1 MSKDLYGILGVSKSA
16 NKDELKKAYRKL
28 AMKYHPDRNPDNKEA
43 EAKFKEAKEAYEILN
58 DEQKRQMYD
67 QYGYEAATGQGGGA
81 GGFGGFGGGSA
92 DFSDMFGSVFGDM
105 FGGGG
110 GRSRAQHGSDLLF
123 HLDLTLE
130 EAVKGTQQTIKV
142 PTQVACKPC
151 DGSGAK
157 KGSSKKTCQTC
168 HGQGQVRMQQGFFA
182 VQQTCP
188 TCQGMGEIIEKPCDV
203 CHGHGR
209 VRDTKK
215 LSVKIPAGV
224 DNGDR
229 IRLAGEGEAGEH
241 GAPAGDL
248 FVEITVKRHEIFT
261 RKGNDLY
268 CEIPVSF
275 VTAALGG
282 ELEVPTLSGK
292 GNLKIPAE
300 TQTGK
305 LFKISG
311 KGVKSARN
319 HATGNLLVRV
329 IVETPVNLNKEQIG
343 LLEKFQETLGE
354 GGDRHSP
361 QESDWLDNLKGFWDK
376 MTK

>member
-1 MSKDLYGILGVSKSA
+1 MSKDLYHILGVSKSA
-16 NKDELKKAYRKL
+16 SKDELKKAYRKL
-28 AMKYHPDRNPDNKEA
+28 AMKYHPDRNPGNKEA
-43 EAKFKEAKEAYEILN
+43 ETKFKEAKEAYEILN
-58 DEQKRQMYD
+58 NEQKRQLYD
-67 QYGYEAATGQGGGA
+67 QYGYEAATGQGGMG
-81 GGFGGFGGGSA
+81 GGFHSGGAA
-92 DFSDMFGSVFGDM
+92 DFGDIFGSVFGDM

-110 GRSRAQHGSDLLF
+110 GRSRARRGSDLLF
-123 HLDLTLE
+123 NLQLSLE
-130 EAVKGTQQTIKV
+130 DAVSGTQQTIKV
-142 PTQVACKPC
+142 PTQVACKAC

-157 KGSSKKTCQTC
+157 KGSSKKTCGTC

-188 TCQGMGEIIEKPCDV
+188 TCQGAGEVIENPCEV
-203 CHGHGR
+203 CHGQGR
-209 VRDTKK
+209 VHDSKT

-229 IRLAGEGEAGEH
+229 IRLSGEGEAGEH

-248 FVEITVKRHEIFT
+248 FVEVTVKPHKIFT

-268 CEIPVSF
+268 CEMPVSF
-275 VTAALGG
+275 ATAALGG

-311 KGVKSARN
+311 KGVKSVRD
-319 HATGNLLVRV
+319 HTTGNLLVRV
-329 IVETPVNLNKEQIG
+329 IVETPVNLNKEQID
-343 LLEKFQETLGE
+343 LLEKFQTSLGQ
-354 GGDRHSP
+354 GGNRHSP
-361 QESDWLDNLKGFWDK
+361 QESGWLDDLKGFWDK

>member
-1 MSKDLYGILGVSKSA
+1 MSKDLYQILGVSKSA
-16 NKDELKKAYRKL
+16 GKDELKKAYRKL
-28 AMKYHPDRNPDNKEA
+28 AMKYHPDRNPGNKEA
-43 EAKFKEAKEAYEILN
+43 ETKFKEAKEAYEILN
-58 DEQKRQMYD
+58 DEQKRQLYD
-67 QYGYEAATGQGGGA
+67 QYGYEAATGQGGMG
-81 GGFGGFGGGSA
+81 GGFHSGGAA
-92 DFSDMFGSVFGDM
+92 DFGDIFGSVFGDM

-110 GRSRAQHGSDLLF
+110 GGRSRARRGSDLLF
-123 HLDLTLE
+123 NLELSLE
-130 EAVKGTQQTIKV
+130 EAVNGTQQTIKV
-142 PTQVACKPC
+142 PTQVACKAC

-157 KGSSKKTCQTC
+157 KGSSKKTCATC
-168 HGQGQVRMQQGFFA
+168 HGQGQVRMQQGFFS

-188 TCQGMGEIIEKPCDV
+188 TCQGAGEVIENPCEV
-203 CHGHGR
+203 CHGQGR
-209 VRDTKK
+209 VHDTKT
-215 LSVKIPAGV
+215 LAVKIPAGV

-229 IRLAGEGEAGEH
+229 IRLSGEGEAGEH

-248 FVEITVKRHEIFT
+248 FVEVTVKPHKIFT

-268 CEIPVSF
+268 CEMPVSF

-311 KGVKSARN
+311 KGVKSVRS
-319 HATGNLLVRV
+319 HAAGNLLVRV
-329 IVETPVNLNKEQIG
+329 VVETPVNLNKEQTE
-343 LLEKFQETLGE
+343 LLKKFQTSLGK
-354 GGDRHSP
+354 GGNRHSP
-361 QESDWLDNLKGFWDK
+361 QESGWLDDLKGFWDK

>member
-1 MSKDLYGILGVSKSA
+1 MSKDLYQILGVSKSA
-16 NKDELKKAYRKL
+16 SKDELKKAYRKL

-67 QYGYEAATGQGGGA
+67 QYGYDAATGQGGMG
-81 GGFGGFGGGSA
+81 GGFGGGAA
-92 DFSDMFGSVFGDM
+92 DFGDIFGSVFGDM

-110 GRSRAQHGSDLLF
+110 GGRSRARRGNDLLF
-123 HLDLTLE
+123 NLE
-130 EAVKGTQQTIKV
+130 LSLEDAVSGTKQTIKV
-142 PTQVACKPC
+142 PTQVSCKKC

-157 KGSSKKTCQTC
+157 KGSSKKTCGTC
-168 HGQGQVRMQQGFFA
+168 NGHGQVRMQQGFFA

-188 TCQGMGEIIEKPCDV
+188 TCQGAGQVIEDPCDA
-203 CHGHGR
+203 CYGQGR
-209 VRDTKK
+209 VRDTKT

-229 IRLAGEGEAGEH
+229 IRLSGEGEAGEH

-248 FVEITVKRHEIFT
+248 FVEVSVKPHEIFT

-268 CEIPVSF
+268 CEMPVSF
-275 VTAALGG
+275 VTATLGG

-305 LFKISG
+305 LFKITG
-311 KGVKSARN
+311 KGVKSVRN
-319 HATGNLLVRV
+319 HTTGNLLVRV
-329 IVETPVNLNKEQIG
+329 IVETPVNLNKEQID
-343 LLEKFQETLGE
+343 LLEKFQASLGE
-354 GGDRHSP
+354 GGNRHSP

>member
-1 MSKDLYGILGVSKSA
+1 MSKDLYQILGVSKSA
-16 NKDELKKAYRKL
+16 SKDELKKAYRKL
-28 AMKYHPDRNPDNKEA
+28 AMKYHPDRNPDSKEA

-67 QYGYEAATGQGGGA
+67 QYGYEAATGQGGMG
-81 GGFGGFGGGSA
+81 GGFGGGGA
-92 DFSDMFGSVFGDM
+92 DFGDIFGSVFGDM

-110 GRSRAQHGSDLLF
+110 GSRSRARRGSDLLYNM
-123 HLDLTLE
+123 DLSLE
-130 EAVKGTQQTIKV
+130 EAVSGTQQTIKV
-142 PTQVACKPC
+142 PTQVACKAC

-157 KGSSKKTCQTC
+157 KGSGKKTCSTC

-188 TCQGMGEIIEKPCDV
+188 TCQGVGEIIEDPCDQ

-209 VRDTKK
+209 LNDTKT

-229 IRLAGEGEAGEH
+229 IRLSGEGEAGEH

-248 FVEITVKRHEIFT
+248 FVEVTVKPHKIFT
-261 RKGNDLY
+261 REGNDLY
-268 CEIPVSF
+268 CEMPVSF

-282 ELEVPTLSGK
+282 ELEIPTLNGK
-292 GNLKIPAE
+292 GKLKIPAE

-311 KGVKSARN
+311 KGVKSVRS

-329 IVETPVNLNKEQIG
+329 VVETPVNLKKEQIE
-343 LLEKFQETLGE
+343 LLEKFQESLGK
-354 GGDRHSP
+354 GGNRHSP
-361 QESDWLDNLKGFWDK
+361 QESGWLDDIKGFWDK

>member
-1 MSKDLYGILGVSKSA
+1 MSKDLYHILGVSKSA
-16 NKDELKKAYRKL
+16 SKDELKKAYRKL
-28 AMKYHPDRNPDNKEA
+28 AMKYHPDRNPGNKEA
-43 EAKFKEAKEAYEILN
+43 ETKFKEAKEAYEILN
-58 DEQKRQMYD
+58 NEQKRQLYD
-67 QYGYEAATGQGGGA
+67 QYGYEAATGQGGMG
-81 GGFGGFGGGSA
+81 GGFHSGGAA
-92 DFSDMFGSVFGDM
+92 DFGDIFGSVFGDM

-110 GRSRAQHGSDLLF
+110 GRSRARRGSDLLF
-123 HLDLTLE
+123 NLQLSLE
-130 EAVKGTQQTIKV
+130 DAVSGTQQTIKV
-142 PTQVACKPC
+142 PTQVACKAC

-157 KGSSKKTCQTC
+157 KGSSKKTCGTC

-188 TCQGMGEIIEKPCDV
+188 TCQGAGEVIENPCEA
-203 CHGHGR
+203 CHGQGR
-209 VRDTKK
+209 VHDSKT

-229 IRLAGEGEAGEH
+229 IRLSGEGEAGEH
-241 GAPAGDL
+241 GAPAGNL
-248 FVEITVKRHEIFT
+248 FVEVTVKPHKIFT

-268 CEIPVSF
+268 CEMPVSF
-275 VTAALGG
+275 ATAALGG

-311 KGVKSARN
+311 KGVKSVRN
-319 HATGNLLVRV
+319 HTTGNLLVRV
-329 IVETPVNLNKEQIG
+329 IVETPVNLNKEQID
-343 LLEKFQETLGE
+343 LLEKFQTSLGQ
-354 GGDRHSP
+354 GGNRHSP
-361 QESDWLDNLKGFWDK
+361 QESGWLDDLKGFWDK

>member
-16 NKDELKKAYRKL
+16 SKDELKKAYRKL
-28 AMKYHPDRNPDNKEA
+28 AMKYHPDRNPDSTEA

-58 DEQKRQMYD
+58 DEQKRQVYD
-67 QYGYEAATGQGGGA
+67 QYGYDAATGQGA
-81 GGFGGFGGGSA
+81 GGGFGGGSA
-92 DFSDMFGSVFGDM
+92 DFGDIFGSVFGDM

-110 GRSRAQHGSDLLF
+110 GGGRSRARRGSDLLYQVE
-123 HLDLTLE
+123 LSLE
-130 EAVKGTQQTIKV
+130 DAVAGTQQTIKV
-142 PTQVACKPC
+142 PTRVACKTC

-168 HGQGQVRMQQGFFA
+168 QGQGQVRMQQGFFA

-188 TCQGMGEIIEKPCDV
+188 TCQGVGEVIEDPCDQ

-209 VRDTKK
+209 LNETKT

-224 DNGDR
+224 DDGDR
-229 IRLAGEGEAGEH
+229 IRLSGEGEAGEY

-248 FVEITVKRHEIFT
+248 FVEVAVKPHKIFT
-261 RKGNDLY
+261 REGNDLY
-268 CEIPVSF
+268 CEMPVSF

-282 ELEVPTLSGK
+282 ELEVPTLTGK
-292 GNLKIPAE
+292 GKLKVPAE

-305 LFKISG
+305 LFKITG
-311 KGVKSARN
+311 KGVKSVRSN
-319 HATGNLLVRV
+319 TTGNLLVRV
-329 IVETPVNLNKEQIG
+329 IVETPVNLNKEQTD
-343 LLEKFQETLGE
+343 LLEKFQASLGK
-354 GGDRHSP
+354 GGKKHSP
-361 QESDWLDNLKGFWDK
+361 QESGWLDGVKGFFDK